1 MTRHIVFS
9 MSAAGSLREALRLA
23 EKPGTAMGLGDDLS
37 FGPIDDV
44 NTAARLAF
52 IDEVLNYD
60 FSDEAEAMDD
70 FWAYALDVRQPRIVW
85 LSRWSAQEY
94 CGFLEWLSRNG
105 DAAFQLIDLSDVIIP
120 VPNAPYRQ
128 VPVHSTAALTH
139 GEINDNALW
148 DLAKTPPAALLHAWG
163 LLWRK
168 LRADNAPLRV
178 LTATGLQSAGLDYF
192 DADLMKHVGRRFVPA
207 GAVVG
212 RTLGEMD
219 DDRVRKGGV
228 RQCGDTLLF
237 SRVRTLVEE
246 GVLEAQ
252 GDIYEP
258 GFEVRRRQNV

>member
-9 MSAAGSLREALRLA
+9 MSALVSLREALRLA
-23 EKPGTAMGLGDDLS
+23 EKPDTVVGLIDDLS
-37 FGPIDDV
+37 YGPIGAE
-44 NTAARLAF
+44 TRTRLAF
-52 IDEVLNYD
+52 VDEVLNYD
-60 FSDEAEAMDD
+60 LNDLAEVIDAFWDEV
-70 FWAYALDVRQPRIVW
+70 LDTSQPRIVW

-94 CGFLEWLSRNG
+94 CGFLQFLSLNNG
-105 DAAFQLIDLSDVIIP
+105 AQFKLVDLSDVTIP

-128 VPVHSTAALTH
+128 VPVRCTAALTAT
-139 GEINDNALW
+139 EFNDNALW
-148 DLAKTPPAALLHAWG
+148 DLAKSTPQTLLDAWA

-178 LTATGLQSAGLDYF
+178 LTAAGLLSAGIDYF
-192 DADLMKHVGRRFVPA
+192 DGNLMKHVGRRWGFA
-207 GAVVG
+207 SNVVG
-212 RTLGEMD
+212 RTMADMD
-219 DDRVRKGGV
+219 SDDVRRGGV

-258 GFEVRRRQNV
+258 GFEVRRPQGV